1 MIPILFESS
10 ETEFTSN
17 GLGRLR
23 DCIRCEVTEER
34 NGIYECEFDYPV
46 AGSHYSD
53 IQLGRIIAVE
63 HDETGE
69 IEPFDIYAYSRPI
82 NGVVTFKACHISYR
96 LSGVIIDTRPT
107 ITSVTDALY
116 RIEHYATPA
125 NLFTYYTDKES
136 TGYMSAMNGIPRTAK
151 ELLGGIEGSILDT
164 YGGEYEFNKFVV
176 SLWERRGEPR
186 DVTIR
191 YGINMTEFT
200 DDMDYSGTYTACIPF
215 WTKDDTT
222 VIGDMVSTGVESY
235 GGREV
240 CVPLDLSD
248 KFENQPITAQLEIA
262 ASSYMSSNQVY
273 LPTRTIKVDFI
284 RLQDSDEYHQFANL
298 QRCKLCDS
306 LKVIFP
312 LYNMEGT
319 FKIVKVVWDVLLERY
334 IEMELG
340 NLSTTLS
347 QALGL
352 TK

>member
-1 MIPILFESS
+1 MIPILYESS

-23 DCIRCEVTEER
+23 DCIRAEVTEER
-34 NGIYECEFDYPV
+34 NGIYEMEFEYPV
-46 AGSHYSD
+46 TGAHYSD
-53 IQLGRIIAVE
+53 IRLGRIIAVE

-82 NGVVTFKACHISYR
+82 NGVVTFKACHVSYR
-96 LSGVIIDTRPT
+96 LNG
-107 ITSVTDALY
+107 ITVNTYSFNSTVAAALSA
-116 RIEHYATPA
+116 IKNNSIPENP
-125 NLFTYYTDKES
+125 FTYYTDKQA
-136 TGYMSAMNGIPRTAK
+136 TGYMSAMDGTPKKVR

-176 SLWERRGEPR
+176 RLWERRGTMR
-186 DVTIR
+186 DVVIR

-200 DDMDYSGTYTACIPF
+200 DDMDYSGTYTACVPF
-215 WTKDDTT
+215 WTKDDVT
-222 VIGDMVSTGVESY
+222 VVGNKVSTGVESY

-248 KFENQPITAQLEIA
+248 KFEDQPSTAYLTYV
-262 ASSYMSSNQVY
+262 ASSYMTSNQVY

-284 RLQDSDEYHQFANL
+284 RLQDSDEYSQFANL
-298 QRCKLCDS
+298 QKCKLCDS

-312 LYNMEGT
+312 LYGVEGT

-334 IEMELG
+334 TEMELG